1 MKVREIL
8 QLGCQ
13 KSHRCYARVLPHEL
27 AHLCPEVVAQLLQ
40 LGMQLGA
47 RLGDSLFGFD
57 ISVGLDAHLNTLLER
72 MGLLVACK
80 SHSLVSEQ
88 LVANHVAQRVVLR
101 LDEEGRG
108 VLAAC
113 IIHTLDEI
121 ARLGLSRPSSLVS
134 TTGSSCHLLV
144 A

>member
-1 MKVREIL
+1 
-8 QLGCQ
+8 
-13 KSHRCYARVLPHEL
+13 
-27 AHLCPEVVAQLLQ
+27 
-40 LGMQLGA
+40 
-47 RLGDSLFGFD
+47 
-57 ISVGLDAHLNTLLER
+57 

-108 VLAAC
+108 VLAAR
-113 IIHTLDEI
+113 IIYTLDEI
-121 ARLGLSRPSSLVS
+121 ARLGLSRSSSLVS

-144 A
+144 ASGHGTLCEHFCVVGDGVEGKK